1 MARTGEIMAEI
12 LEKWEIDHLYGMPG
26 DSINEFVEE
35 LRKAKNELQFYQV
48 RHEEVGALAAAAYA
62 KLTGKIGVCLS
73 IAGPGAIHLL
83 NGLYDA
89 KADGAPV
96 LVLAGQV
103 HSTQVGTDAF
113 QEVNL
118 ERMFDDVAVYN
129 KRAESHEQLPD
140 MLNQAIRTAYAEN
153 GVAVLIVP
161 DDLFAEKADW
171 DQPLTSDILADTTGF
186 PDQKDM
192 KLAAE
197 MIERAKRP
205 VILAGKGALGAK
217 EELALFAEKIG
228 APVAV
233 SLPGK
238 GAIPD
243 LHPHCLGHLGQLGTK
258 PSYQAMQ
265 ETDLL
270 IMIGT
275 SYPYREF
282 LPEKADAIQIDRE
295 TKFIGKRYPVACG
308 LNGDSKRV
316 LESLTA
322 IIPYKEDRKFLE
334 ESQKRVKSWRKEIEK
349 DKSEETDQLMPPQ
362 VMAEVQQVLDDDAIL
377 SVDVGNVTVWAA
389 RYLDLDRQKMV
400 ISSWLATMGC
410 GLPGAI
416 AAKIAEPDKQVW
428 AFCGDGGFSMVMHDF
443 VTAVRY
449 KLPIVIVIFNNQK
462 LGMIH
467 YEQQEMGHIE
477 YGTELGS
484 IDFAKFAEACGGI
497 GARIQNREEMRLAL
511 KQALKADKPV
521 ILDVQVEE
529 EPPLPGNISYGQAVH
544 YTEYMVKKFFSD
556 KSVTLP
562 PIGKSI
568 KRLF

>member
-1 MARTGEIMAEI
+1 MARTGEVMADI
-12 LEKWEIDHLYGMPG
+12 LKRWEVDHLYGMPG

-35 LRKAKNELQFYQV
+35 LRKARNELRFYQV

-62 KLTGKIGVCLS
+62 KLTGKLGVCLS
-73 IAGPGAIHLL
+73 IAGPGAVHLM

-96 LVLAGQV
+96 LVIAGQV
-103 HSTQVGTDAF
+103 PTSKIGTDAF
-113 QEVNL
+113 QEINL
-118 ERMFDDVAVYN
+118 ERMFEDASVYC
-129 KRAESHEQLPD
+129 KRADSHEQLPD

-153 GVAVLIVP
+153 GPAVLIVP
-161 DDLFAEKADW
+161 DNLFAEKAEW
-171 DQPLTSDILADTTGF
+171 DQPLTSDILASEPGS
-186 PDQKDM
+186 PRQKDM
-192 KLAAE
+192 EMAAE
-197 MIERAKRP
+197 MIMRAKKP

-243 LHPHCLGHLGQLGTK
+243 THPHCLGHIGQLGTK
-258 PSYQAMQ
+258 QSYWAMQ

-282 LPEKADAIQIDRE
+282 LPEKADAIQIDIE

-308 LNGDSKRV
+308 LNGDSKKV
-316 LESLTA
+316 LEALTA
-322 IIPYKEDRKFLE
+322 ALPYQEDRTFLE
-334 ESQKRVKSWRKEIEK
+334 EAQKRMAAWRDEMEN
-349 DKSEETDQLMPPQ
+349 DMEAETENLMPPQ
-362 VMAEVQQVLDDDAIL
+362 VMKEIQQVLTEDAIL
-377 SVDVGNVTVWAA
+377 SVDVGNITVWSA
-389 RYLDLDRQKMV
+389 RYLDLHRQKMV

-428 AFCGDGGFSMVMHDF
+428 ALCGDGGFTMVMHDF
-443 VTAVRY
+443 VTAVKY
-449 KLPIVIVIFNNQK
+449 KLPIVVVVFNNQK

-477 YGTELGS
+477 YGTGLGN
-484 IDFAKFAEACGGI
+484 IDFAMFAEACGGI
-497 GARIQNREEMRLAL
+497 GVSIHNREEMKMAL
-511 KQALKADKPV
+511 NQAVKADRPV
-521 ILDVQVEE
+521 ILDVHVEE

-544 YTEYMVKKFFSD
+544 YTESMVKKFFSG
-556 KSVTLP
+556 KGVTIP
-562 PIGKSI
+562 PIGKSV